1 MDGRLGRLGLSA
13 VSVGTAM
20 KGCGPWTRGGD
31 ATGSTLHATV
41 WAEATSPARTRGIFH
56 VEGSGGAR
64 VLAFLNSANY
74 PAVWVAQGTEPGV
87 DHRARPDPDRHLDP
101 SRGYVDAGHVGRSAC
116 HGCCS
121 VGRRGVCGHGDAD
134 PFHGWFGSR
143 KVIVGSDGTRKYP
156 WEGRIAAVAGHST
169 VLTPTLIARIAA
181 ARDGAAGDDA
191 GHRASRLVWSC
202 GAPWDTYDA
211 GLSTMSAQPV
221 DGRRWPTRCK
231 PAPTR
236 NARSGGS
243 TVRDGRRCA
252 PVVAVGSQPAATV
265 PATSL
270 DAGLRWEADDDGR
283 ITVARVKGPDGDET
297 IRRHRD
303 WSTLGV

>member
-1 MDGRLGRLGLSA
+1 M
-13 VSVGTAM
+13 SVGTAM

-31 ATGSTLHATV
+31 ADRRY
-41 WAEATSPARTRGIFH
+41 PARHRVGRGDISGAHRGIFH

-74 PAVWVAQGTEPGV
+74 PAVWVAQGTEWCRSP
-87 DHRARPDPDRHLDP
+87 RPTPILTATWTHLAVTLTP
-101 SRGYVDAGHVGRSAC
+101 ATSGGLPATDAGAWVDRVSA
-116 HGCCS
+116 GT
-121 VGRRGVCGHGDAD
+121 ATLD
-134 PFHGWFGSR
+134 PFHGWLGSR

-156 WEGRIAAVAGHST
+156 WRAASRPSPALDGVDAD
-169 VLTPTLIARIAA
+169 ADCRIAA

-202 GAPWDTYDA
+202 GARGTPTMR

-221 DGRRWPTRCK
+221 DAGRRWPTRCK

-252 PVVAVGSQPAATV
+252 PVVAVGNQPAATV
-265 PATSL
+265 P
-270 DAGLRWEADDDGR
+270 
-283 ITVARVKGPDGDET
+283 
-297 IRRHRD
+297 RRHWTPGCGGKPTTTAASPSPGSKAPTEMRR
-303 WSTLGV
+303 SGGTATGRRSAV